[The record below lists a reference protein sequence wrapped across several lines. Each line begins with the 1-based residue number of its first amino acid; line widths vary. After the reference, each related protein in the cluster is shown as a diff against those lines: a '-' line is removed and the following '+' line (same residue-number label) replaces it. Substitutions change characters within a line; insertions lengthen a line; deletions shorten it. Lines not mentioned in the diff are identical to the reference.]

1 MVHYITFFFFS
12 ALIFN
17 FFLLFYLIFRNIPI
31 GVLYDLFGEESI
43 PWSLDVHYQNFP
55 ETKMQRCHNEETIK
69 FYFMNNLKEVKKNI
83 KNQKKRQYLKYF

>member
-1 MVHYITFFFFS
+1 MVHTKSLFS
-12 ALIFN
+12 LSTLIFN
-17 FFLLFYLIFRNIPI
+17 FSFYFNFRNIPI

-83 KNQKKRQYLKYF
+83 KNQKKRQ